1 MGLFDF
7 LKKKKE
13 TDDNNVEIK
22 SFRDD
27 SKKVYRDEEGLKKEF
42 EGNVREKLY
51 SNEDLDK
58 HMFPTPLERF
68 RGYNFQEIHDETS
81 KWDYFEGF
89 YNEWRRTICKDEN
102 IISEY
107 DMWDYYRNY
116 YCVDIE
122 YLKEEPYDN
131 RGNDKYEIMKMMRN
145 NFLKKWK
152 ISFYDK
158 GNKSWI
164 DFDIRKIYR
173 QIRVLMRGLSNPL
186 PHFVWLMDYRS
197 FGYCYGLTFNY
208 TKWKG
213 TKRTSQILFKSIC
226 DWENGKIFD
235 DDEPQ
240 KEGND
245 LPLWIKWNEVGK
257 DFLSMKTKL
266 KKEGKGGLEWLKD
279 EVGGYIK
286 ERKNYYNSFGDESE
300 YFISDELIGKFES
313 IK

>member
-1 MGLFDF
+1 MGLFDLF
-7 LKKKKE
+7 KKKKQ

-27 SKKVYRDEEGLKKEF
+27 SKKVYRDEEGLKKDF

-68 RGYNFQEIHDETS
+68 RGYNFQDTHDEKS
-81 KWDYFEGF
+81 EWDYFEGF

-122 YLKEEPYDN
+122 YVKEEPYDN

-145 NFLKKWK
+145 DFHKVWK
-152 ISFYDK
+152 EKYYDK
-158 GNKSWI
+158 KNKTWT
-164 DFDIRKIYR
+164 DFDIRRIYR
-173 QIRVLMRGLSNPL
+173 QTRGLMKGLSNPI
-186 PHFVWLMDYRS
+186 PNFIWLLDYRPFDYS
-197 FGYCYGLTFNY
+197 WKLTRDY
-208 TKWKG
+208 MKWKG
-213 TKRTSQILFKSIC
+213 TKKTSQLVFNSIC
-226 DWENGKIFD
+226 DWENGTLFK

-240 KEGND
+240 KQGND
-245 LPLWIKWNEVGK
+245 FPLWINWNKVGK
-257 DFLSMKTKL
+257 DFLTMKTKL
-266 KKEGKGGLEWLKD
+266 KKENEGGSEWLKD
-279 EVGGYIK
+279 VVGGYIK
-286 ERKNYYNSFGDESE
+286 ERKEYYNQFGSESE
-300 YFISDELIGKFES
+300 YNISDELITKYENL
-313 IK
+313 